1 MPTLISTLLWESS
14 SSAYIDFNSIMG
26 EGAARRAVAV
36 PALIS
41 TLLWESSSSAYIDF
55 NSIMGEQ

>member
-1 MPTLISTLLWESS
+1 M
-14 SSAYIDFNSIMG
+14 
-26 EGAARRAVAV
+26 

-55 NSIMGEQ
+55 NSIIGEQYAYIGRAVAVPTLISTLL